1 LTGETKCS
9 TILGTRHKHWQTY
22 VLSLS
27 NNLIRR
33 VFSRNLFIPSKLFL
47 NELSK
52 LSLKSPKTALLVSA
66 LLLSLSWNVQ
76 ANGKKARADN
86 RSDAI
91 ILPSTVVAVIDYVR
105 PFVYMGHDEYGGPAD
120 IWKPDK
126 GFLVQSIN
134 PESYNLNFPT
144 TGGHNLYFDLLITGD
159 IEELTWEP
167 VTHEGITATV
177 TNVVPYTG
185 VPYEDREKVVARV
198 RLTGPEAKNQWG
210 NPNPSPIANPKL
222 PQTFEL
228 VGRDIYG
235 VEVVKYGFVLR
246 QWFVNR
252 GGQLKT
258 YSDQLA
264 WCNSLGYRM
273 PRVRDLTNSN
283 YNNLGATPSSSGNHY
298 KRHIGAG
305 FFTEWGSMEHY
316 TDAYT
321 DAGFVNHHYW
331 TSDATG
337 SYWFSVYSNVAHV
350 YSLSASSYSFSGLC
364 TTP

>member
-1 LTGETKCS
+1 ML
-9 TILGTRHKHWQTY
+9 
-22 VLSLS
+22 VL
-27 NNLIRR
+27 
-33 VFSRNLFIPSKLFL
+33 
-47 NELSK
+47 
-52 LSLKSPKTALLVSA
+52 A
-66 LLLSLSWNVQ
+66 LLLFLQ
-76 ANGKKARADN
+76 ALNGKIARADN

-105 PFVYMGHDEYGGPAD
+105 PTLYMGNGRYAGPVD
-120 IWKPDK
+120 IWNPSK

-144 TGGHNLYFDLLITGD
+144 TGAHNLYFDLLITGD
-159 IEELTWEP
+159 VEELTWEP

-177 TNVVPYTG
+177 TNVVAREWW
-185 VPYEDREKVVARV
+185 VPGEDEGQVVARV
-198 RLTGPEAKNQWG
+198 RLTGPEASNQWD
-210 NPNPSPIANPKL
+210 NPNPSRIAKPWLL

-235 VEVVKYGFVLR
+235 GEVVKYGFVLR

-305 FFTEWGSMEHY
+305 FFTEWGGMSY
-316 TDAYT
+316 YT
-321 DAGFVNHHYW
+321 DAGFVRNFYW

-337 SYWFSVYSNVAHV
+337 SGQFDVLSGDGYFTSLFASNSR
-350 YSLSASSYSFSGLC
+350 YGLC
-364 TTP
+364 TAP

>member
-1 LTGETKCS
+1 MHYHF
-9 TILGTRHKHWQTY
+9 RHQHWQTY
-22 VLSLS
+22 VLNLS
-27 NNLIRR
+27 NNPIRR
-33 VFSRNLFIPSKLFL
+33 VFTQNLFISSKLSFNL
-47 NELSK
+47 LSK
-52 LSLKSPKTALLVSA
+52 LSRKSLLVLGL
-66 LLLSLSWNVQ
+66 LLLSSSWNLQ
-76 ANGKKARADN
+76 ALNGKIARAGN

-91 ILPSTVVAVIDYVR
+91 MLPPWPVIHYVR
-105 PFVYMGHDEYGGPAD
+105 PFLFFGSNEYAGPVD
-120 IWKPDK
+120 IWNPSK
-126 GFLVQSIN
+126 GFLVQSTN

-144 TGGHNLYFDLLITGD
+144 TGAHNLYFDLLITGD
-159 IEELTWEP
+159 VEQLTWEP

-177 TNVVPYTG
+177 TNVVAREWW
-185 VPYEDREKVVARV
+185 VPGEDKGQVVARV
-198 RLTGPEAKNQWG
+198 RLTGPEASNQWD
-210 NPNPSPIANPKL
+210 NPNPSRIAKPWL

-235 VEVVKYGFVLR
+235 GEVVKYGFVLR

-305 FFTEWGSMEHY
+305 FFTEWGIITH
-316 TDAYT
+316 YT
-321 DAGFVNHHYW
+321 DAGFVRNFFW
-331 TSDATG
+331 TSDATDSG
-337 SYWFSVYSNVAHV
+337 QFDVFSDDGYFTSLFASNSRYGV
-350 YSLSASSYSFSGLC
+350 C
-364 TTP
+364 TAP